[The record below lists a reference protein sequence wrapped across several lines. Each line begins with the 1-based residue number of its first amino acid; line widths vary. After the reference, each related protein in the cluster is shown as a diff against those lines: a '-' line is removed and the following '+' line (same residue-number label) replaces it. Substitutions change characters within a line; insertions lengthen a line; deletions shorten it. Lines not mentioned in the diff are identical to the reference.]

1 MLRYALQDIFHL
13 VCEEK
18 ARRYQGFIFLITSFL
33 ILKLISMM
41 IKQHYLIVL
50 LAALFTTCAPRS
62 NFTPSAVPVAQT
74 AIPRVEKMPNHPK
87 PYAFRDWKKTALDF
101 DRYVFD
107 FEQKGEFL
115 PLIWWDK
122 AGRNFPETTFGIYTA
137 LGDIRMGAAVN
148 NGENHEALGAL
159 GAVLGATLVGI
170 DKSRQGSHNYAGMLR
185 NYFNKDN
192 GWNVIMNF
200 TNKGAHIGGGYGN
213 DFWYEVHNNVLF
225 YCIADL
231 YPKEKDFENIQRMI
245 AEQFYRSD
253 SIMGGSYS
261 YSFFDFKNMQPGKN
275 HIPTQEDVAGGY
287 AFVLYSAWVKFGD
300 EKYLHAAKNALNV
313 LYNQKENRFYEAMM
327 PIAAYVGTRMNVE
340 AGTNYDVQRFLDWT
354 FDGTAVG
361 REGWGVLA
369 DNWGGYD
376 VSGLAGSTVHNG
388 GYGFLMNTFDLMM
401 PLSAMVRY
409 DQRYARAVGKWALN
423 ASNAARFCYPYEMP
437 DSLQAL
443 PQHKAVTKNVIA
455 YEGVIKESIYSQY
468 KGITPF
474 AQGDGPLW
482 HEGMPQQTMFSVYGS
497 GHVGFFGGTI
507 QPTNVPEILQID
519 CRATDFYK
527 KQRAY
532 PSYLFFNP
540 YTASKT
546 VSIDLGGKKTDVY
559 DAVTR
564 TFLKSGVSGQT
575 TFDIAGDA
583 ARLLV
588 LVPAGSKYSVENGKL
603 LAAGVPVDFKY
614 RK

>member
-1 MLRYALQDIFHL
+1 MNKLTLPFFLLL
-13 VCEEK
+13 VACSP
-18 ARRYQGFIFLITSFL
+18 RPSF
-33 ILKLISMM
+33 S
-41 IKQHYLIVL
+41 
-50 LAALFTTCAPRS
+50 P
-62 NFTPSAVPVAQT
+62 T
-74 AIPRVEKMPNHPK
+74 ASPEPQRNIPRVEKMPNHPK
-87 PYAFRDWKKTALDF
+87 PYAFKDWKQTALDF
-101 DRYVFD
+101 DRYAFD
-107 FEQKGEFL
+107 FSQKGEFL

-122 AGRNFPETTFGIYTA
+122 TGRNFPETTFGIYTA
-137 LGDIRMGAAVN
+137 LGDVRMGAAVN

-159 GAVLGATLVGI
+159 GAVLGATLAGV
-170 DKSRQGSHNYAGMLR
+170 DKSKQDGHNYVAMLR
-185 NYFNKDN
+185 NYFNRDN

-225 YCIADL
+225 YSVADL
-231 YPKEKDFENIQRMI
+231 YPNEKGFAEIQRTI
-245 AEQFYRSD
+245 ADQFYRSD
-253 SIMGGSYS
+253 SIMGNSYS

-300 EKYLHAAKNALNV
+300 EKYLRAAKNALNV

-327 PIAAYVGTRMNVE
+327 PIAAYVAARMNVE
-340 AGTNYDVQRFLDWT
+340 VGTNYDVQRFLDWT

-388 GYGFLMNTFDLMM
+388 GYGFLMNTFDLMV

-423 ASNAARFCYPYEMP
+423 ASNAARFCYPYDMP
-437 DSLQAL
+437 DSLQAI

-455 YEGVIKESIYSQY
+455 YEGVIKESIYPQF

-507 QPTNVPEILQID
+507 QSTNVPEILQID

-527 KQRAY
+527 KQEAY
-532 PSYLFFNP
+532 PSYLFYNP
-540 YTASKT
+540 HQETKT
-546 VSIDLGGKKTDVY
+546 VLTDVGTKKVDVY
-559 DAVTR
+559 DTVNR
-564 TFLKSGVSGQT
+564 RFVRRGVRGNIQIS
-575 TFDIAGDA
+575 ILPDA
-583 ARLLV
+583 ASVLV
-588 LVPAGSKYSVENGKL
+588 LIPSGTPFSVKNGVLMAGK
-603 LAAGVPVDFKY
+603 VPVDY
-614 RK
+614 GYGR

>member
-1 MLRYALQDIFHL
+1 
-13 VCEEK
+13 
-18 ARRYQGFIFLITSFL
+18 
-33 ILKLISMM
+33 
-41 IKQHYLIVL
+41 
-50 LAALFTTCAPRS
+50 
-62 NFTPSAVPVAQT
+62 
-74 AIPRVEKMPNHPK
+74 MPNRPK
-87 PYAFRDWKKTALDF
+87 PYVYKDWKKTAQDF
-101 DRYVFD
+101 DQYVFD
-107 FEQKGEFL
+107 FSQKGDFL

-122 AGRNFPETTFGIYTA
+122 TGRNFPETTFGIYTA
-137 LGDIRMGAAVN
+137 LGDVRMGGAVN

-159 GAVLGATLVGI
+159 GAVLGATLSGI
-170 DKSRQGSHNYAGMLR
+170 DKSKQDGHDYVGMLR
-185 NYFNKDN
+185 NYFNRDN

-225 YCIADL
+225 YSVADL
-231 YPKEKDFENIQRMI
+231 YPKEKGFEGIQRTI

-253 SIMGGSYS
+253 SIMGNSYS
-261 YSFFDFKNMQPGKN
+261 YSFFDFKNMQGGKS

-300 EKYLHAAKNALNV
+300 AKYLKAAKNALNV

-327 PIAAYVGTRMNVE
+327 PIAAYVGARMNAEV
-340 AGTNYDVQRFLDWT
+340 GTNYDIERFLDWT
-354 FDGTAVG
+354 FDGSAVG

-401 PLSAMVRY
+401 PLSALVRY
-409 DQRYARAVGKWALN
+409 DQSYARSVGKWALN
-423 ASNAARFCYPYEMP
+423 ASNAARFCYPYDMP
-437 DSLQAL
+437 DSLQAI

-455 YEGVIKESIYSQY
+455 YEGVIKESIYPQF

-507 QPTNVPEILQID
+507 QATNVPEILQID
-519 CRATDFYK
+519 CSATDFYK
-527 KQRAY
+527 KQGAY
-532 PSYLFFNP
+532 PTYLFYNP
-540 YTASKT
+540 YLEEKT
-546 VSIDLGGKKTDVY
+546 VSFNVGLKRVDLYDSVSRRFLQRGVRGKV
-559 DAVTR
+559 R
-564 TFLKSGVSGQT
+564 FP
-575 TFDIAGDA
+575 IAPDA
-583 ARLLV
+583 ARV
-588 LVPAGSKYSVENGKL
+588 VVVIPSGTWISVENKVLMAGKT
-603 LAAGVPVDFKY
+603 PIDFGY
-614 RK
+614 GR

>member
-1 MLRYALQDIFHL
+1 MNKLPL
-13 VCEEK
+13 
-18 ARRYQGFIFLITSFL
+18 FLFL
-33 ILKLISMM
+33 
-41 IKQHYLIVL
+41 L
-50 LAALFTTCAPRS
+50 LSSCAPKPS
-62 NFTPSAVPVAQT
+62 FTPTAAPVSQH

-87 PYAFRDWKKTALDF
+87 PYVYKDWKKTTQDF
-101 DRYVFD
+101 DQYVFD
-107 FEQKGEFL
+107 FSQKGDFL

-122 AGRNFPETTFGIYTA
+122 TGRNFPEPTFGIYTA
-137 LGDIRMGAAVN
+137 LGDVRMGGAVN

-159 GAVLGATLVGI
+159 GAVLGATLAGI
-170 DKSRQGSHNYAGMLR
+170 DKSKQDGHDYVAMLR
-185 NYFNKDN
+185 NYFNRDN

-225 YCIADL
+225 YSVADL
-231 YPKEKDFENIQRMI
+231 YPKEKDFENIQRTI

-253 SIMGGSYS
+253 SIMGSSYS
-261 YSFFDFKNMQPGKN
+261 YSYFDFKAMKGGKS

-300 EKYLHAAKNALNV
+300 AKYLRAAKNALNV

-327 PIAAYVGTRMNVE
+327 PIAAYVGARMNAEV
-340 AGTNYDVQRFLDWT
+340 GTNYDIARFLDWT

-401 PLSAMVRY
+401 PLSALVRY
-409 DQRYARAVGKWALN
+409 DQSYARAVGKWALN

-437 DSLQAL
+437 DSLQAI

-455 YEGVIKESIYSQY
+455 YEGVIKESVYPQF

-507 QPTNVPEILQID
+507 QATNVPEILQID
-519 CRATDFYK
+519 CGATDFYK
-527 KQRAY
+527 KGGAY
-532 PSYLFFNP
+532 PTYLFYNP
-540 YTASKT
+540 YQDVKT
-546 VSIDLGGKKTDVY
+546 VSFKVGSKRVDLY
-559 DAVTR
+559 DTVSR
-564 TFLKSGVSGQT
+564 TFLQRDARGTVQ
-575 TFDIAGDA
+575 FPIAADA
-583 ARLLV
+583 ARV
-588 LVPAGSKYSVENGKL
+588 VVVIPAGARISVENKVLMAGKT
-603 LAAGVPVDFKY
+603 PVDFGY
-614 RK
+614 GR

>member
-1 MLRYALQDIFHL
+1 MNKF
-13 VCEEK
+13 
-18 ARRYQGFIFLITSFL
+18 FLFFFL
-33 ILKLISMM
+33 FLS
-41 IKQHYLIVL
+41 
-50 LAALFTTCAPRS
+50 ACAPQ
-62 NFTPSAVPVAQT
+62 PSFSPTAAPVSRHT
-74 AIPRVEKMPNHPK
+74 IPRVDKMPNRPK
-87 PYAFRDWKKTALDF
+87 PYVFKDWKKTAQGF
-101 DRYVFD
+101 DQYAFD
-107 FEQKGEFL
+107 FSQKGDFL

-122 AGRNFPETTFGIYTA
+122 TGRNFPETTFGIYTA
-137 LGDIRMGAAVN
+137 LGDVRMGGAIN

-170 DKSRQGSHNYAGMLR
+170 DKSKQDGHDYVSMLR
-185 NYFNKDN
+185 NYFNRDN

-225 YCIADL
+225 YCVADL
-231 YPKEKDFENIQRMI
+231 YPQEKGFEEIQRTI

-253 SIMGGSYS
+253 SIMGSSYS
-261 YSFFDFKNMQPGKN
+261 YSFFDFKNMQGGKS

-300 EKYLHAAKNALNV
+300 AKYLRAAKNAMNV

-327 PIAAYVGTRMNVE
+327 PIAAYVGARMNVE
-340 AGTNYDVQRFLDWT
+340 AGTHYDLSRFLNWT
-354 FDGTAVG
+354 FDGSAVG

-376 VSGLAGSTVHNG
+376 VSGMAGSTVHNG

-401 PLSAMVRY
+401 PLSALVRY
-409 DQRYARAVGKWALN
+409 DQSYARAVGKWALN
-423 ASNAARFCYPYEMP
+423 ASNAARFCYPYDMP
-437 DSLQAL
+437 DSLQAI

-455 YEGVIKESIYSQY
+455 YEGVIKESIYPQF

-507 QPTNVPEILQID
+507 QATNVPEMLQID
-519 CRATDFYK
+519 CGATDFYK
-527 KQRAY
+527 KEDAY
-532 PSYLFFNP
+532 PTYLFYNP
-540 YTASKT
+540 YLEEKT
-546 VSIDLGGKKTDVY
+546 VSFNAGRKSVDLY
-559 DAVTR
+559 DAVSR
-564 TFLKSGVSGQT
+564 RFLQRGVRGNVRFS
-575 TFDIAGDA
+575 IPADA
-583 ARLLV
+583 ARV
-588 LVPAGSKYSVENGKL
+588 LVVIPAGTRISVKNKVLMAGKTPIDY
-603 LAAGVPVDFKY
+603 AYGQ
-614 RK
+614 